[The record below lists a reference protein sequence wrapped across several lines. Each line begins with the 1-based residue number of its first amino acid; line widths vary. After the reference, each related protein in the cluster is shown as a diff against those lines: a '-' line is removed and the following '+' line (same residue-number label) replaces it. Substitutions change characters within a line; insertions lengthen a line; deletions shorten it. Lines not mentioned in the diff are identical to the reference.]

1 MRKRLTLVGGAL
13 WGVIILGGCTTA
25 AIPPTYTQ
33 GELKA
38 ICERHNGWWHPN
50 DLIDGYCEGFP

>member
-1 MRKRLTLVGGAL
+1 MHERLIAWGLLVAVVML
-13 WGVIILGGCTTA
+13 TGCSST

-33 GELKA
+33 GDVKA

-50 DLIDGYCEGFP
+50 GLIEGYCEAFP